1 MEKICK
7 HLQRVQNAVLGCN
20 LKNERMLL
28 VKFQDK
34 PSHNIVIEMYAPTI
48 NANEAKV

>member
-1 MEKICK
+1 MANYFVFYDFMI
-7 HLQRVQNAVLGCN
+7 
-20 LKNERMLL
+20 NERMPL
-28 VKFQDK
+28 VQFQDK